1 MVEVVIPKTIKVGGF
16 DYTIEMTPAHDAEL
30 RDNKNYGECSN
41 QLKRIRICSDCQ
53 GQQFSETFIHEI
65 VHAIDNVFG
74 HNTLTEDQV
83 HALGN
88 GFLQV
93 FEQLGINLTLPK
105 EV

>member
-1 MVEVVIPKTIKVGGF
+1 VIEVVIPKTIKIGGF
-16 DYTIEMTPAHDAEL
+16 DYAIEMTPAHDIEL
-30 RDNKNYGECSN
+30 KDSKNYGECSN
-41 QLKRIRICSDCQ
+41 MLKRIRICSDCQ

-74 HNTLTEDQV
+74 HNTLTEEQV

-93 FEQLGINLTLPK
+93 FEQLEIRFALTP